1 MKINTPPLKLQFSWK
16 MLCLALVVSEPAAA
30 LTLGE
35 LTIQSA
41 VGQRFRGTVS
51 YQLAPEDGLAEDCS
65 KLSLVAPANDLPGL
79 GQASLRL
86 LAKER
91 GGQILIQSADVVNE
105 PMAGF
110 SIKMECKGQLLQRSY
125 TVFLDPAPLTLPSV
139 AEETH
144 AAARP
149 VSSTTASRPR
159 RAAKPVSA
167 SKDTNSQ
174 TTVVQN
180 KQKPAEIPISLP
192 ASNGQLRIESEL
204 SFKNQAPEVLSP
216 EELKTK
222 IAMMQSLQEQLQS
235 EMLRLQQSMLH
246 LQALS
251 GANAVATSNTP
262 EPTSTPLATLNISS
276 AAPPAPSEASVPTAP
291 KRTTTNDSASSSW
304 WMAAVM
310 AALAAAAG
318 AGLWLRRRQQ
328 NQTSWD
334 ADAESAISHLSRT
347 GPKIIKPAAADADEH
362 SLFRHSQL
370 FYGGIEVQEEEDG
383 SATLER
389 AQLLV
394 AQGETDQAIE
404 LLYQTIDENEADSE
418 PWLLLFRVLRQQGMK
433 TEYAQLAR
441 RFHDLGGDA
450 DDWALVRN
458 IGYRLDPENP
468 LYSAHEDTAETTAE
482 PAIKENPEAETS
494 QDLLPEPEPIAAEPL
509 SEQDAMLMEFL
520 SAPAAEEPPAKP
532 SSSISPPQIISLDLP
547 PLEFSLEEDAGSPL
561 DISLQNHEETIEA
574 SLPLEEVEEAEASL
588 PFEETRPIE
597 PEAPL
602 SFENTEILEIESSI
616 DDEKIDPTEIKSPVS
631 LEEAEPIEEI
641 DLVELEIELHP
652 PLSVF
657 EPRKH

>member
-1 MKINTPPLKLQFSWK
+1 

-65 KLSLVAPANDLPGL
+65 KLSIVAPANELPGL

-139 AEETH
+139 AEETQ
-144 AAARP
+144 AAAHP
-149 VSSTTASRPR
+149 VISTTASRPH

-174 TTVVQN
+174 TTVVQS
-180 KQKPAEIPISLP
+180 KQKPTEIPLSLP

-204 SFKNQAPEVLSP
+204 SFKNQAPAVLSP

-251 GANAVATSNTP
+251 GASAVATSSTP
-262 EPTSTPLATLNISS
+262 EPTSSPAATLNISS
-276 AAPPAPSEASVPTAP
+276 AAPPAPSEAPAPTAP
-291 KRTTTNDSASSSW
+291 KRTTTDGSAGKSW

-347 GPKIIKPAAADADEH
+347 GPKIIKPVAADADDH

-404 LLYQTIDENEADSE
+404 LLYHTIDENEADSE

-468 LYSAHEDTAETTAE
+468 LYSAHEDTAEASAE
-482 PAIKENPEAETS
+482 PAIEEHPEAETS
-494 QDLLPEPEPIAAEPL
+494 PQQAPLPAPEPIAPEPL
-509 SEQDAMLMEFL
+509 SAQDAMLMEFL
-520 SAPAAEEPPAKP
+520 SAPAAEEAPAKP
-532 SSSISPPQIISLDLP
+532 ASSITPPQIISLDLP
-547 PLEFSLEEDAGSPL
+547 PLEFSVEEDAGSPL
-561 DISLQNHEETIEA
+561 DISLQSNEETIEA
-574 SLPLEEVEEAEASL
+574 SLPLEEAEEAVEALEAEASL
-588 PFEETRPIE
+588 SFEETKPIE
-597 PEAPL
+597 LEAPL

-616 DDEKIDPTEIKSPVS
+616 DYEKIGPTEIKAPVS